1 MSSQQTFIDH
11 PDYQCITGS
20 RLYGTARYNEQGECV
35 SDVDIRGFVVPPLDY
50 LIGIQQ
56 FREGSREGDHKVYSL
71 QNFLGLLVKGNA
83 QALECLFAPQSHVM
97 KVTPVG
103 QRILD
108 NRSLFIGKHYYK
120 SITGF
125 SYSEWNKV
133 LGVKQVPVERS
144 LDEKKAIDTFRNAF
158 KHLPKDKWDLILETA
173 YSEHERKVVD
183 AKADVGEKRRAEYGK
198 YGYCATCAHHALRL
212 LYQCEELLLDGHMT
226 FPRPERETLIAV
238 KRGEVP
244 FHEVE
249 RLHADIRER
258 VDRAEEKSTIPERAN
273 AEVVN
278 SLYRDITRE
287 RLVSELA

>member
-1 MSSQQTFIDH
+1 MASDQTFIDA
-11 PDYQCITGS
+11 PDYLCITGS
-20 RLYGTARYNEQGECV
+20 RLYGTARYNAAGECI
-35 SDVDIRGFVVPPLDY
+35 SDLDLRGFVLPPIDY

-56 FREGSREGDHKVYSL
+56 FYEGSREGDHKVYSL

-83 QALECLFAPQSHVM
+83 QALECLFAPQSHVSVVTEIGQ
-97 KVTPVG
+97 KV
-103 QRILD
+103 LD
-108 NRSLFIGKHYYK
+108 HKHLFIGKHYYK

-133 LGVKQVPVERS
+133 LGVKQVPIERS

-173 YSEHERKVVD
+173 YSDHERKTVD

-212 LYQCEELLLDGHMT
+212 LYQCEELLLHGHMT
-226 FPRPERETLIAV
+226 FPRPERETLSAV

-244 FHEVE
+244 WAEVE
-249 RLHADIRER
+249 KLHADIRER
-258 VDRAEEKSTIPERAN
+258 VDRAYAISVIPERADSK
-273 AEVVN
+273 AVHA
-278 SLYRDITRE
+278 LYRSIARE
-287 RLVSELA
+287 FLYRELA